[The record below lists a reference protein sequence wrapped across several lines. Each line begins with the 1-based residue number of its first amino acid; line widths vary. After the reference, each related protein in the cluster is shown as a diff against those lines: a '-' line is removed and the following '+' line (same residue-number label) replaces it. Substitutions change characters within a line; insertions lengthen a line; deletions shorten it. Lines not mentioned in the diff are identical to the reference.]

1 MGSGLREPHPRTKG
15 DLGALGISVAPLHK
29 KGAEFV
35 RRRGCTYGIFGSL
48 VVTQQPP
55 PLDHDVS
62 SLVPL
67 GKFSLMIQVV
77 LKLIMECRGVH
88 AGLPPPRH
96 GCRARDLAA
105 KRVRNGRCNR
115 IASNANRHRS
125 RLIVAG
131 LTRCGCTKS
140 HGPLSRRGARR
151 RPGRVPLQPARPG
164 TLRTRPPGSGRTRR
178 AVAAAGA
185 LGSRS
190 CRARAARRAGGD
202 LAGAVSWPVRRP
214 RGHRPAAAATRGY
227 RPASRRCAR

>member
-1 MGSGLREPHPRTKG
+1 MALVTKTVMRQARQWQQDMRKAFDGVKGDIADVNARMGGGLREPHPRTKG
-15 DLGALGISVAPLHK
+15 DLGALGISIASLHK
-29 KGAEFV
+29 EGSELV

-105 KRVRNGRCNR
+105 RRVLSAFGTGAATPSAPPRVEREPAPFSSYRNRFDEVRMREVAMVSPAAAVHEPGAFQLGDQFPNLRRHAAALQSEKKNGR
-115 IASNANRHRS
+115 RS
-125 RLIVAG
+125 
-131 LTRCGCTKS
+131 
-140 HGPLSRRGARR
+140 
-151 RPGRVPLQPARPG
+151 
-164 TLRTRPPGSGRTRR
+164 
-178 AVAAAGA
+178 AAGTK
-185 LGSRS
+185 
-190 CRARAARRAGGD
+190 RAARR
-202 LAGAVSWPVRRP
+202 
-214 RGHRPAAAATRGY
+214 
-227 RPASRRCAR
+227 